1 MNQTNNQTIVRGLLF
16 LGIAGTIAYLLLGS
30 KRAKAAEA
38 TLLPAVTDQKKSK
51 PLTVSDKIA
60 TAGNSS
66 MGTLSESEVKRYAG
80 WIDRIIQILV
90 QSRNERKNKY
100 GIPTPEALSNADTLN
115 SLSDAN
121 LRAVANYFRSVRGA
135 NALNTGLNM
144 FLDNSGTL
152 VELTFRLDELG
163 LRK

>member
-1 MNQTNNQTIVRGLLF
+1 MNQTDNQTIVRGFLMLGAAAIVYFLF
-16 LGIAGTIAYLLLGS
+16 FRN
-30 KRAKAAEA
+30 KAKAATA
-38 TLLPAVTDQKKSK
+38 VTLAPAVTDQKKK
-51 PLTVSDKIA
+51 AVTVADTIA
-60 TAGNSS
+60 TKSTSANGN
-66 MGTLSESEVKRYAG
+66 LSEAEIKRYAG

-90 QSRNERKNKY
+90 NSRKERKNSY

-115 SLSDAN
+115 SLSDTN

-144 FLDNSGTL
+144 FLDESGKL